1 MRFIVDGY
9 NVTMADDATRPL
21 PRADQRDALVARI
34 SVRGEDLLGPGEVAI
49 VFDGHHGTGVREPAP
64 GLTVRFSHGESADDL
79 IVKMAAG
86 TEGALTLVSSDR
98 ELRDRV
104 RVAAAGP
111 VTARGCSTLFES
123 KYRSA
128 PRRRSRRRF
137 PASTAGMPKGANRI
151 TEELKGVWLDD
162 DGVGTDGAE
171 RGDD

>member
-1 MRFIVDGY
+1 
-9 NVTMADDATRPL
+9 
-21 PRADQRDALVARI
+21 
-34 SVRGEDLLGPGEVAI
+34 
-49 VFDGHHGTGVREPAP
+49 
-64 GLTVRFSHGESADDL
+64 
-79 IVKMAAG
+79 MAAG
-86 TEGALTLVSSDR
+86 TEGALTLISSDR

-104 RVAAAGP
+104 RVAAEGP

-151 TEELKGVWLDD
+151 TEELKSVWLDD
-162 DGVGTDGAE
+162 DEDGTDDAE